1 VLNIRLFD
9 PTKISARWLPFADAA
24 SERLPLGRLLRLS
37 LFQVTVG
44 MALVLLTGTLNR
56 VMIVELG
63 MAASLV
69 AAMVALPVL
78 FAPARALIGHRS
90 DNHRSYLGWRRVP
103 YLWFGT
109 LLQFGGFAIMPFA
122 LLVLSTDA
130 GPSGVGQ
137 AAAALSFLM
146 VGAGLHTTQTAGIA
160 LASDLADEETR
171 PRVVALLYVM
181 LLVGMVVAAL
191 LFGWALADFSE
202 KRLIQVIQAAA
213 VVTIVLNGIAV
224 WRQEARDPAKTRHDR
239 PRTPFRE
246 SLAAFARNRRSM
258 RLLVTVAIGT
268 AGFSMQE
275 ILLEPYGGEML
286 GMSVGKTTA
295 LTALLASGTL
305 LGIYFAARRLGRGA
319 EIHRSAAIG
328 LLAGVVGFA
337 LIVFADPLASTTL
350 FCVGVGIVGFGGGLF
365 AVGTLTAAMQET
377 HTDAAGLA
385 LGAWGATQ
393 AFAAGV
399 GIALGGAIRDGVGA
413 LATSGALGPAL
424 TSSSVGY
431 SVVYHLEIFLLF
443 AALVAIGPL
452 VRYGVHQPSRFGLA
466 DLPG

>member
-1 VLNIRLFD
+1 MLNIRLFD

-191 LFGWALADFSE
+191 LFGWALADFLGE
-202 KRLIQVIQAAA
+202 AADIQVDPGGGRRYPTSSRHRGGGRSARVRGERPANDRPA
-213 VVTIVLNGIAV
+213 H
-224 WRQEARDPAKTRHDR
+224 RSARDSGGVRRKQRSTPTRDG
-239 PRTPFRE
+239 
-246 SLAAFARNRRSM
+246 
-258 RLLVTVAIGT
+258 AIGT
-268 AGFSMQE
+268 A
-275 ILLEPYGGEML
+275 LLDAGDL
-286 GMSVGKTTA
+286 LKT
-295 LTALLASGTL
+295 
-305 LGIYFAARRLGRGA
+305 
-319 EIHRSAAIG
+319 
-328 LLAGVVGFA
+328 
-337 LIVFADPLASTTL
+337 
-350 FCVGVGIVGFGGGLF
+350 
-365 AVGTLTAAMQET
+365 
-377 HTDAAGLA
+377 
-385 LGAWGATQ
+385 
-393 AFAAGV
+393 
-399 GIALGGAIRDGVGA
+399 
-413 LATSGALGPAL
+413 
-424 TSSSVGY
+424 
-431 SVVYHLEIFLLF
+431 
-443 AALVAIGPL
+443 
-452 VRYGVHQPSRFGLA
+452 
-466 DLPG
+466 